1 MAAQQLF
8 FELPLDTGIGQT
20 LRSVAGDQVV
30 PIRRWPAFEVVIERD
45 PVARRS
51 ALGVLLDLYSPG
63 CSTKHGLIPGIHAM
77 YPLVVCPAYEAGAQ
91 GCG

>member
-20 LRSVAGDQVV
+20 LRSIAGDQVV
-30 PIRRWPAFEVVIERD
+30 PIRLWPVFEVVIEPD

>member
-1 MAAQQLF
+1 M
-8 FELPLDTGIGQT
+8 
-20 LRSVAGDQVV
+20 V
-30 PIRRWPAFEVVIERD
+30 PIRLWPVFEVVIERD
-45 PVARRS
+45 PVARLS

-91 GCG
+91 GCGSAVDVALYPGRMHQVLLSTGATAG